1 MRLLLTL
8 LFAFITAAAAFP
20 SLNSLDV
27 RKEKNGTASAGHHKN
42 GTMSNPVKKECKMMD
57 KMMALTKLAGNQTKL
72 DDLVKKGKLNDAEV
86 QALKDKAA
94 NVTTTLKTLQAN
106 TTLIDECNAFNAN
119 WKVKMQCME
128 MKQLSKW
135 AAISKNQTAVDALL
149 AKKKL
154 NGTQATMF
162 KDKITKAQS
171 KLQEMQGNSTLTD
184 LCAKQKQEKGSESG
198 GASGGSASPAKE
210 SKSESSTLMFQTAS
224 YAFLPA
230 VAGIFVL
237 FL

>member
-1 MRLLLTL
+1 MRLLLSL

-20 SLNSLDV
+20 QLHSLDA
-27 RKEKNGTASAGHHKN
+27 RKDKNGTANAGGHHKN
-42 GTMSNPVKKECKMMD
+42 GTMSNSIAKECKQMD

-72 DDLVKKGKLNDAEV
+72 DDLVKKGKLNDAQV

-106 TTLIDECNAFNAN
+106 TTLVDECNTFNAN
-119 WKVKMQCME
+119 WAVKAQCME
-128 MKQLSKW
+128 MKKLTKW
-135 AAISKNQTAVDALL
+135 AALSKNQTAVDDLL

-154 NGTQATMF
+154 NGTEATKF
-162 KDKITKAQS
+162 KDQISKSQS
-171 KLQEMQGNSTLTD
+171 KLQEMQSNSTLTG
-184 LCAKQKQEKGSESG
+184 LCAKQKQEKGSDNS
-198 GASGGSASPAKE
+198 GASGSASPAKE
-210 SKSESSTLMFQTAS
+210 STSESSTLMLQTAS

-230 VAGIFVL
+230 IAGSLAL